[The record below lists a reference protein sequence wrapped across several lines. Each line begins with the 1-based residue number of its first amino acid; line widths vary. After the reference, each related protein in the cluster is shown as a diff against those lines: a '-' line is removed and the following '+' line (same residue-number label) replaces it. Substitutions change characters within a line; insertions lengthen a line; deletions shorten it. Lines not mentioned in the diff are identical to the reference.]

1 MLRNVWK
8 HLRTALLCT
17 MLLCTACE
25 SFLAVAGVPED
36 YLLGPGDLVK
46 VNVYGYDDL
55 TTEVRISQT
64 GFVNYPLI
72 GEVSIGGL
80 SPRDAATRIGGKLVA
95 GGFIRE
101 PKVDV
106 LVLQFESQKISVI
119 GQVVKPGKYPLSGAS
134 TVLDMLSEAGG
145 VVPALAG
152 EQASLLRKDG
162 SKISIDL
169 HALFQGDPSQN
180 FKVTGGDTIFV
191 QNALQFYVYGEV
203 QRPGVYRLERNMSVS
218 QAITAGGGLTTR
230 GTERRAI
237 VKRRGADGSLTEVH
251 VDGSTLLQADDV
263 LYIKESWF

>member
-1 MLRNVWK
+1 MSRNVWK
-8 HLRTALLCT
+8 HLCRLLLCIGVLWT
-17 MLLCTACE
+17 T
-25 SFLAVAGVPED
+25 SGIQFAVAGTPED

-46 VNVYGYDDL
+46 VNVYGYEDL

-72 GEVSIGGL
+72 GEVSISGL
-80 SPRDAATRIGGKLVA
+80 SPREAAVLIGGKLVA

-106 LVLQFESQKISVI
+106 LVLQFESQKIAVL

-152 EQASLLRKDG
+152 DQASLLRKDG
-162 SKISIDL
+162 SKITIDL
-169 HALFQGDPSQN
+169 HALFQGDQKQN
-180 FKVTGGDTIFV
+180 FKVSGGDTIFV

-218 QAITAGGGLTTR
+218 QAITAGGGLTAR

-237 VKRRGADGSLTEVH
+237 VKRRGADGSQTEVH